1 VRGRICGKN
10 SPRAHAREKRTPGA
24 EARTHFQRLNGTI
37 EIVPF
42 PSPFM
47 NRFTDS
53 DYKAWLKNTGRQ
65 HSTSNLFHFLGWI
78 SNKIDNPGTAP

>member
-1 VRGRICGKN
+1 
-10 SPRAHAREKRTPGA
+10 
-24 EARTHFQRLNGTI
+24 
-37 EIVPF
+37 VPF

-53 DYKAWLKNTGRQ
+53 DYKAWLKNTGRRQ

>member
-1 VRGRICGKN
+1 
-10 SPRAHAREKRTPGA
+10 
-24 EARTHFQRLNGTI
+24 
-37 EIVPF
+37 VPF

-78 SNKIDNPGTAP
+78 SNKIDDPGTAP